1 MADRER
7 RQDIFG
13 NTDIG
18 PGQSNATVAQGVP
31 NPSKTTAI
39 EGLQY
44 LNPLIER
51 VASGLSAKAE
61 EDPNKYRSM
70 LNAERELRA
79 SEEAALM
86 KGGLTKEQRQ
96 LKQQEILDRYKDE
109 NPHLMEE
116 FDKLAKRTQETYGFT
131 KDTDFMEAKRNAD
144 KADIQEAFQLGQIP
158 PGETNPDVIAQ
169 GVATVQ
175 KLKADVKRMDVIS
188 KQLGI
193 LQQQLAV
200 SKSEHD
206 ASMQPLQDENYIRQS
221 HIDKLTYELKMA
233 SGEIARQGITSSTV
247 VANKVLAGVAA
258 HQDSATARAE
268 GVKALQD
275 ELVNVQNIQSQIPGI
290 GLLDESS
297 RQWQLSKAQAP
308 ILKAIEQLK
317 GKDSL
322 EVIKNSIEETK
333 AIATFETLHGPV
345 ASQALQVGVM
355 RALFGDSAITYN
367 QAIQASITMMYGDG
381 TVNADGTTNPNSL
394 YAVDKPKEVE
404 LVYSQA
410 GKLFKK
416 ANEATEATK
425 AMADDAAA
433 KAGGSIMNGL
443 KPDASGK
450 VDPKSVQRAVDYFA
464 DPATNQWAVRFQPKW
479 NPEVVKSVDYLITKT
494 YGTPAFKSI
503 GEVLNSSLSSKKP
516 LADSVVVMWQDGQV
530 KIKPKEG
537 LAPGDAKEVRAA
549 VSKIEDKLPALTK
562 IVRASATRHNSN
574 DFQGFTERYANELY
588 GVSNISN
595 DPRSAN
601 EPMVREYMTARAA
614 AVGSITDEGQRKIA
628 EARYDRQNNASPQLI
643 AQARRLEQGLSI
655 MTPEESAANAKS
667 DLAVLISQEEAPPTT
682 QATQQATPQQITPS
696 DLPAIY
702 PPLDGELKLRA
713 SVMKKRGASQEEID
727 ADAQEHIQELTDR
740 FNSGQPLVV
749 EKARR

>member
-79 SEEAALM
+79 AEEAAMM
-86 KGGLTKEQRQ
+86 KGGLTSEQRK

-116 FDKLAKRTQETYGFT
+116 FDKLAKRTQETYSFT
-131 KDTDFMEAKRNAD
+131 KDTDTVEAQRASY
-144 KADIQEAFQLGQIP
+144 KADLQEAIQLGQVSV
-158 PGETNPDVIAQ
+158 GETNPDVIAQ

-175 KLKADVKRMDVIS
+175 KLKADFKRMDLTG

-193 LQQQLAV
+193 QQQQL
-200 SKSEHD
+200 SIRKSEHD
-206 ASMQPLQDENYIRQS
+206 ASLEPLQDQNLFIQS
-221 HIDKLTYELKMA
+221 QIDKNIFDLKNTSNEIVRTGIMA
-233 SGEIARQGITSSTV
+233 STNGVNQ
-247 VANKVLAGVAA
+247 VLVGVAA
-258 HQDSATARAE
+258 NQDTPTARGE
-268 GVKALQD
+268 GIKALQD
-275 ELVNVQNIQSQIPGI
+275 QLVQVQSTYYQIPNVSFLSESDRQSQ
-290 GLLDESS
+290 LNVL
-297 RQWQLSKAQAP
+297 QAP
-308 ILKAIEQLK
+308 ILNAIDQLK
-317 GKDSL
+317 GKESL
-322 EVIKNSIEETK
+322 EAIKNSIEQTQ
-333 AIATFETLHGPV
+333 AVSTFETLHGPV
-345 ASQALQVGVM
+345 ASQALQVGAM

-494 YGTPAFKSI
+494 YDTPAFKSI

-537 LAPGDAKEVRAA
+537 LAPGDAKEARAA
-549 VSKIEDKLPALTK
+549 VNKIESMLPALTK

-614 AVGSITDEGQRKIA
+614 AVGGITDEGQRKVA

-667 DLAVLISQEEAPPTT
+667 DLAVLTSQEEAPPTT